1 MMMNTSERKKRAA
14 WSVLVLLAAYCVC
27 PLGVAS
33 ARAETLPAAA
43 AAPQQSSPAV
53 SMAISTDSYWYKPG
67 DTVKLAV
74 TLDNGTRRT
83 MNAIS
88 VRARIHVPNTS
99 RADLDLSFE
108 GKPRKSY
115 RQTETF
121 SPLTLEPGNNKFTFK
136 IVLKSDNYS
145 AGVYPVTIDV
155 LRSGNIVTS
164 VITELVV
171 MEPTSDQGSIT
182 PLKLSWV
189 FDTLEPSHRDVEG
202 DFKSDE
208 LARECDPSGKN
219 PGWYP
224 TLLSEMDKWP
234 SLAFNLSV
242 SPMLLEDIKAMSGGY
257 VVRRGDHTQGV
268 GANSVQA
275 GNASEVLMGFK
286 GLLQSPRYQVLPEP
300 YASPNLETLVSLKW
314 SNDARDQIS
323 RGHKLLEETLDA
335 ALSNEFNCPP
345 ALLSNTQVLNELG
358 TDVGQFLVLSPD
370 LLERSSQ
377 GKRLLRGST
386 LTSPVLL
393 KGGPGNRK
401 ELALFADARMQKLLA
416 RLSASGD
423 PHGVAQIILAELTN
437 LYLEKPGANR
447 AVVVVAPGSW
457 HPSKDVLDEVF
468 RAMSSAPWLKSVTL
482 AENIMTVPTVNSTA
496 LEIPGPQT
504 SGELS
509 EYFKKVGT
517 ARDKYASY
525 HDIVLTGNPFLVP
538 LLRDVYTSE
547 SDVWREWARNGEGLR
562 YASFVSQT
570 VTGELDKVTMPV
582 NGSITLTSSK
592 AKIPLSVVNGT
603 GYRIKAELKC
613 SSNGLVITTRSQKVL
628 LEPKENLFEV
638 PVKVRTKGRVRFS
651 ARLVAGNFILGELDF
666 SVRTS
671 RFNTFAILLVGGLL
685 ALIGITWSARY
696 MSRRKAGK
704 HRQFQV
710 KTPDNE
716 EPAPE
721 A

>member
-1 MMMNTSERKKRAA
+1 MI
-14 WSVLVLLAAYCVC
+14 LLAAYCVL
-27 PLGVAS
+27 PLGVGS
-33 ARAETLPAAA
+33 VRAETLPAAA

-83 MNAIS
+83 MNAVS
-88 VRARIHVPNTS
+88 VRARIHVSNTS

-108 GKPRKSY
+108 GKPRRSY

-121 SPLTLEPGNNKFTFK
+121 SPLTLGPGNNKFTFK
-136 IVLKSDNYS
+136 IVLKSYNYS

-155 LRSGNIVTS
+155 LRSGSIMTS
-164 VITELVV
+164 VISELVL
-171 MEPTSDQGSIT
+171 MDPTPVQGSIT
-182 PLKLSWV
+182 P
-189 FDTLEPSHRDVEG
+189 PSHRDVEG

-208 LARECDPSGKN
+208 LARECDPSGKD

-275 GNASEVLMGFK
+275 GNASEVIMGFK
-286 GLLQSPRYQVLPEP
+286 GLLQSPRYQVMPEP

-393 KGGPGNRK
+393 KGGAGNRK
-401 ELALFADARMQKLLA
+401 ELALFADTRMQKLLA

-437 LYLEKPGANR
+437 LYLEKPEANR

-457 HPSKDVLDEVF
+457 HPSKDVLDELF
-468 RAMSSAPWLKSVTL
+468 RALSGAPWLKSVTL

-496 LEIPGPQT
+496 LEIPGAQT

-509 EYFKKVGT
+509 EYFKKVGI

-547 SDVWREWARNGEGLR
+547 SDVWREWARNVEGLK
-562 YASFVSQT
+562 YASFVTQT
-570 VTGELDKVTMPV
+570 VTGELDKVIMPV
-582 NGSITLTSSK
+582 NGSITLTSDK

-613 SSNGLVITTRSQKVL
+613 TSNGLVITTPSQKVL

-638 PVKVRTKGRVRFS
+638 PVKVRSKGRVRFS
-651 ARLVAGNFILGELDF
+651 ARLVAGDFILGELDF

-685 ALIGITWSARY
+685 ALIGIIWSARY

-704 HRQFQV
+704 HRQLQA

-721 A
+721 G